1 MRRLASAV
9 AVAALVASGAAEA
22 RSPHREQL
30 RVTPRD
36 GGLAQRIVLT
46 QGDLGGGWAA
56 VDPGPWNDDA
66 TCATFDPDLSAY
78 TITGRA
84 HSAVRDAAGTT
95 VVSAVELHPTA
106 ADAAADFRASNT
118 AEVPTCVASFFQEGV
133 QKQGLTMRIRA
144 ARMVRAP
151 RVGDQ
156 ASRYA
161 YRFELQAAG
170 RSLGIYMD
178 TLAFRRGRAVVAVL
192 VSGRGESAGN
202 VVAIARKLAARVS
215 V

>member
-1 MRRLASAV
+1 
-9 AVAALVASGAAEA
+9 
-22 RSPHREQL
+22 
-30 RVTPRD
+30 
-36 GGLAQRIVLT
+36 
-46 QGDLGGGWAA
+46 
-56 VDPGPWNDDA
+56 
-66 TCATFDPDLSAY
+66 
-78 TITGRA
+78 
-84 HSAVRDAAGTT
+84 
-95 VVSAVELHPTA
+95 
-106 ADAAADFRASNT
+106 
-118 AEVPTCVASFFQEGV
+118 
-133 QKQGLTMRIRA
+133 
-144 ARMVRAP
+144 MVRAP

-192 VSGRGESAGN
+192 VSGRGESTGN